1 MERLLSSTRSGRVP
15 GRRFPMETSDFGRA
29 VDHPTAGRRNR
40 KAAGCVVT
48 LSGATGERPRLS
60 AYRWVTTQ
68 LGKPRFLFGSV

>member
-1 MERLLSSTRSGRVP
+1 ME
-15 GRRFPMETSDFGRA
+15 MSDFGRA

-48 LSGATGERPRLS
+48 LPGATSQRPRLG

-68 LGKPRFLFGSV
+68 LGKLWVFLECVVKCFLVCSFDSK